1 MYRPPRGAADLAT
14 QAECLVSSA
23 QKEDC
28 SYRAISFLRRRRQE
42 HDAFRRRTASSQ
54 LGATR
59 PRGSSLR

>member
-28 SYRAISFLRRRRQE
+28 SHRAISFLRGRQE

-59 PRGSSLR
+59 PRGPSLR

>member
-28 SYRAISFLRRRRQE
+28 SYRAISFLRRRQE